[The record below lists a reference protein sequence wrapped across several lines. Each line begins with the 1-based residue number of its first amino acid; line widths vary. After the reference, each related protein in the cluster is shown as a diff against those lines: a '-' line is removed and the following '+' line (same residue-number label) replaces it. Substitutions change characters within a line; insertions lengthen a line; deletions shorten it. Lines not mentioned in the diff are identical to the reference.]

1 MPALLVSFRDKVSAL
16 VVSLTMEEWSSSP
29 ISSLI
34 LGGRR
39 KKNMYWKRFEL
50 VSPLGHR
57 VDISASNSLGRNH
70 HPLSTSPSTA
80 AKLAWQC

>member
-1 MPALLVSFRDKVSAL
+1 
-16 VVSLTMEEWSSSP
+16 
-29 ISSLI
+29 
-34 LGGRR
+34 
-39 KKNMYWKRFEL
+39 MYWKRFEL